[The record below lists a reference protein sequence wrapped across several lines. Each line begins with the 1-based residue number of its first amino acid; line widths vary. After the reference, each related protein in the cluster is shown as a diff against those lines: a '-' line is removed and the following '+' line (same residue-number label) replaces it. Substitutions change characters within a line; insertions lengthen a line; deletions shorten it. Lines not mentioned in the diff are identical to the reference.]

1 MQQCLCLWD
10 TPYTTTTLNRTPHPT
25 CSRMRLATGFPLR
38 DLCCFLGD
46 GRPFCIRIFAFDA
59 STAER
64 ESERETEDEGEVGVV
79 DVEKAI
85 TCGRA
90 AESVDESGERRPR
103 RAAAVDDAGPGAAA
117 AVRMH
122 RVAVRSVNMAVDP
135 LLVSLCA
142 CCSERRPYVLGSFSS
157 SKTHSCAQRVNYGLT
172 QLPLSRAR
180 GAQSGHVDGRPGGG
194 DAGRVRPVHA
204 KPVEPFVQMLLPQT
218 NGTGRGT
225 ITITNGVRA
234 SFCGASCGAS

>member
-1 MQQCLCLWD
+1 M
-10 TPYTTTTLNRTPHPT
+10 
-25 CSRMRLATGFPLR
+25 R

-135 LLVSLCA
+135 LLVCPLC
-142 CCSERRPYVLGSFSS
+142 
-157 SKTHSCAQRVNYGLT
+157 
-172 QLPLSRAR
+172 
-180 GAQSGHVDGRPGGG
+180 
-194 DAGRVRPVHA
+194 
-204 KPVEPFVQMLLPQT
+204 LL
-218 NGTGRGT
+218 
-225 ITITNGVRA
+225 
-234 SFCGASCGAS
+234 F